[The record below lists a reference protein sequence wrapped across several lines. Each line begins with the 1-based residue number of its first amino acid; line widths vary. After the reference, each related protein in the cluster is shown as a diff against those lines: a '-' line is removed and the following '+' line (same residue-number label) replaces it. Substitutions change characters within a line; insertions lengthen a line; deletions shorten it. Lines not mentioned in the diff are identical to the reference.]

1 MLRTIGI
8 GFLALAVVLSVLGA
22 GGFGAA
28 TADRDT
34 SVAVVDDSQAYV
46 GIDADGCEITNNLDR
61 SVTVAL
67 QSDGSD
73 ESDDSTVELGPG
85 ESDDVELDGE
95 TTIEVEGN
103 GISSELDRQ
112 FDCAPEPDD
121 DEATEDA
128 DDGAIEIQEPM
139 DD

>member
-1 MLRTIGI
+1 MLRTLGM
-8 GFLALAVVLSVLGA
+8 GLLALAVLLSTLGA

-46 GIDADGCEITNNLDR
+46 GIDTDGCELTNNLDR
-61 SVTVAL
+61 PVTVAL
-67 QSDGSD
+67 QSDGSN
-73 ESDDSTVELGPG
+73 DDPTFDLGPG

-95 TTIEVEGN
+95 TSIEVEGS
-103 GISSELDRQ
+103 GVSVELDRQ
-112 FDCAPEPDD
+112 FDCAPEATDGADD
-121 DEATEDA
+121 TDDA
-128 DDGAIEIQEPM
+128 DDGAVEIREPM